1 MLSWFQV
8 YITVIQF
15 HICIVFQIL
24 FPCSLLQSI
33 EYSSLCCTVGPC
45 WLSVLYFSRV
55 QIFVTAYTVAH
66 QASLSMGFFR
76 QEKLEWVVFPS
87 PRDLPNPGIEPMS
100 PVSPAL
106 QADSLLTKPSGKLF
120 QPY

>member
-1 MLSWFQV
+1 MLSWFHV

-24 FPCSLLQSI
+24 FPCSLLQGI
-33 EYSSLCCTVGPC
+33 EYSSLCYTVGPC

-55 QIFVTAYTVAH
+55 QIFVTPYTVAH
-66 QASLSMGFFR
+66 QVSLSMGFFR

-87 PRDLPNPGIEPMS
+87 PKDLPNPGIKPMS

-106 QADSLLTKPSGKLF
+106 QVDSLPTEPSRKSF
-120 QPY
+120 